1 MDWITIMGF
10 AAAFCTTASFL
21 PQAVKTIKTKDTS
34 GISLYMY
41 ILFTTGTVLW
51 MLFGIFSHNM
61 PVTVA
66 NVITTFFAAVI
77 LYYKIKFR

>member
-1 MDWITIMGF
+1 MDWITIIGF

-21 PQAVKTIKTKDTS
+21 PQAIKTVRTKNTS

-41 ILFTTGTVLW
+41 ILFTAGTFLW

-61 PVTVA
+61 PVTIA
-66 NVITTFFAAVI
+66 NVITFGFSAAI
-77 LYYKIKFR
+77 LFYKIKY